1 MKDNNISELQLGK
14 YNIIDSAVKY
24 GFELV
29 DDIIRF
35 CDKVYY
41 YFPYIY
47 IIITGGMRYK

>member
-14 YNIIDSAVKY
+14 YNIIDSAVKS

-29 DDIIRF
+29 HDIIRF
-35 CDKVYY
+35 RDKVYY

-47 IIITGGMRYK
+47 ILL